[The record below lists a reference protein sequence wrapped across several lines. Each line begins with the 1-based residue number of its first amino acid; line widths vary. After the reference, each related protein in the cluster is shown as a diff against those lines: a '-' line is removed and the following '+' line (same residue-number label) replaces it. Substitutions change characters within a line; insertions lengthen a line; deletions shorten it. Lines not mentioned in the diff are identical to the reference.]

1 MDKKDLYIG
10 KSDVLKEKIKFAIY
24 SRKPLSFYH
33 FIILSFSC
41 FFFLSISAVSAQT
54 ILLERPE
61 IHIGMSHGATASQL
75 MFQPSVRQD
84 FLLGYNGGFTFR
96 YTTEAGRALQV
107 ELNYSQRGWTERHNL
122 YARRLNYIEMPFLMH
137 VAFLQGERVSL
148 FYNVGPKI
156 SYLLNEQVLHDNTKE
171 AEIPENERHLNP
183 IANHFDYGLT
193 GGIGLQFTVNRQIFL
208 LEARA
213 NYSLSTT
220 FPNDKRHFYNL
231 SNNMNAAL
239 NLMWLMQI
247 NRR

>member
-10 KSDVLKEKIKFAIY
+10 KPVVLKEKIKLVHTRT
-24 SRKPLSFYH
+24 RKPLSFYH

-54 ILLERPE
+54 TLLERPE

-75 MFQPSVRQD
+75 MFDPSVRQD
-84 FLLGYNGGFTFR
+84 FLPGYNGGFTFR

-137 VAFLQGERVSL
+137 YVLLGNERLSL
-148 FYNVGPKI
+148 FGNVGPKI
-156 SYLLNEQVLHDNTKE
+156 SYLLSEQVLHDNTE
-171 AEIPENERHLNP
+171 NPTNERHLNN

-193 GGIGLQFTVNRQIFL
+193 GGIGLQFTANRQIFL
-208 LEARA
+208 LEVRA

-220 FPNDKRHFYNL
+220 FPSDRRHFYNL

-239 NLMWLMQI
+239 NLAWLMQI